1 MLWDGLGLVVK
12 RVEAVSSS
20 DPVELRLISANPVY
34 APYAVPAQDVHM
46 VGKVVWVLR
55 NSAIWLA

>member
-1 MLWDGLGLVVK
+1 MLRDGFGLVVK
-12 RVEAVSSS
+12 RVEAAAGS
-20 DPVELRLISANPVY
+20 DLAELPLISANPVY

-55 NSAIWLA
+55 RA